1 MEKIGDCLSKRFDA
15 RDDRDDQGDRRVI
28 TFPELGWAL
37 GMECVLLWIGLLHG
51 EEDWQMR

>member
-1 MEKIGDCLSKRFDA
+1 VEKIGDCLSKRFDA